1 VLLKLKHKTRNLRWS
16 SGGSMSSGRWI
27 SSSEVEFFLDKDM
40 VNIQEHRAVRRYGD
54 FFIRNILKYQDMID
68 DLRQSK

>member
-1 VLLKLKHKTRNLRWS
+1 
-16 SGGSMSSGRWI
+16 
-27 SSSEVEFFLDKDM
+27 M